1 MDEPR
6 SDLFD
11 DHTETQEG
19 ALVHDFTLVRRGY
32 DPEEVNDHLRSVSV
46 RVEALERQL
55 LDAEGQL
62 TAMRRGSQDV
72 WKNAYRTAKEE
83 LYERFASR
91 LSEILKTADRLADE
105 ARTEAEESSRATLTQ
120 AGSESERLL
129 SDARREAD
137 ELKRDAEE
145 ARARAEVERD
155 TILRDLEARRTG
167 ILREVY
173 QAADR
178 LGTAVSGLRTL
189 LPEATAAAGAPQTGR
204 PPAQA
209 PTRGEGT
216 GLLEVPD
223 LSSVVELA
231 EEHDQPR

>member
-11 DHTETQEG
+11 DHIETQEG

-32 DPEEVNDHLRSVSV
+32 DPEEVNDHLRSLSV
-46 RVEALERQL
+46 RIEALERQL
-55 LDAEGQL
+55 RDAEGQL

-83 LYERFASR
+83 LYDRFASR

-105 ARTEAEESSRATLTQ
+105 ARTEAEESARATMTH
-120 AGSESERLL
+120 AESESERVLG
-129 SDARREAD
+129 DARREAD
-137 ELKRDAEE
+137 EIKRDAEE
-145 ARARAEVERD
+145 ARSRAEVERD
-155 TILRDLEARRTG
+155 TILRDLEARRSG

-189 LPEATAAAGAPQTGR
+189 LPDATTAPGASA
-204 PPAQA
+204 PAPA
-209 PTRGEGT
+209 PREGSA
-216 GLLEVPD
+216 LLEVPD

>member
-11 DHTETQEG
+11 DRIETQEG

-46 RVEALERQL
+46 RIEALERQL
-55 LDAEGQL
+55 RDAEGQL

-72 WKNAYRTAKEE
+72 WKNAYRTAKDE
-83 LYERFASR
+83 LYERFAAR

-105 ARTEAEESSRATLTQ
+105 ARAEAEDSAQATIARTQ
-120 AGSESERLL
+120 SETQRMLA
-129 SDARREAD
+129 DARHEAD
-137 ELKRDAEE
+137 ALKRDAEE
-145 ARARAEVERD
+145 ARNRAEAERD
-155 TILRDLEARRTG
+155 TILRDLETRRG
-167 ILREVY
+167 AILREVY

-189 LPEATAAAGAPQTGR
+189 LPTGQMQGKPAPGPQAAPAAGAD
-204 PPAQA
+204 
-209 PTRGEGT
+209 
-216 GLLEVPD
+216 LLEVPD
-223 LSSVVELA
+223 LSSVVELT
-231 EEHDQPR
+231 EEPDQPR

>member
-11 DHTETQEG
+11 DHIETQEG

-32 DPEEVNDHLRSVSV
+32 DPEEVNDHLRSLSV
-46 RVEALERQL
+46 RIEALERQL
-55 LDAEGQL
+55 RDAEGQL

-83 LYERFASR
+83 LYDRFASR
-91 LSEILKTADRLADE
+91 LSEILKTADRIADE
-105 ARTEAEESSRATLTQ
+105 ARHEAEESATATMTRAET
-120 AGSESERLL
+120 ESQRVLG
-129 SDARREAD
+129 DARREAD

-155 TILRDLEARRTG
+155 TILRDLESRRAG

-189 LPEATAAAGAPQTGR
+189 LPGADVPGGAQSDR
-204 PPAQA
+204 PAQSPA
-209 PTRGEGT
+209 PSRGEPA
-216 GLLEVPD
+216 LLEVPD
-223 LSSVVELA
+223 LNSVVELA
-231 EEHDQPR
+231 EERDQPR

>member
-11 DHTETQEG
+11 DHIETQEG

-32 DPEEVNDHLRSVSV
+32 DPEEVNDHLRSLSV
-46 RVEALERQL
+46 RIEALERQL
-55 LDAEGQL
+55 RDAEGQL

-83 LYERFASR
+83 LYDRFASR

-105 ARTEAEESSRATLTQ
+105 ARMEAEQNARA
-120 AGSESERLL
+120 AMSNAESESERVLG
-129 SDARREAD
+129 DARREAD

-145 ARARAEVERD
+145 ARSRAEVERD

-189 LPEATAAAGAPQTGR
+189 LPDATTTAGAAPRDRSAAGTAPR
-204 PPAQA
+204 EESA
-209 PTRGEGT
+209 
-216 GLLEVPD
+216 LLEVPD
-223 LSSVVELA
+223 LSSVVELT